1 MINKTKTAKEGAKGA
16 GVESPQEQEQE
27 QQRWENVNNIC
38 MYLFTERESREKH

>member
-16 GVESPQEQEQE
+16 GVESPQEQE